1 MAVKTGS
8 QLRTSASG
16 CEVVVVRGTEA
27 EGTLLCAGGQMVAG
41 NPAQPAQGDAGGITL
56 PVGKRYTDQESG
68 VEVLV
73 VKPGAGPLSF
83 DGRELSLKAAKAL
96 PASD

>member
-1 MAVKTGS
+1 MALKTGS

-27 EGTLLCAGGQMVAG
+27 EGTLLCAGGQMVTET
-41 NPAQPAQGDAGGITL
+41 PAQPASGDAGGSIL
-56 PVGKRYTDQESG
+56 PVGKRYTDTESG

>member
-1 MAVKTGS
+1 MALKTGS
-8 QLRTSASG
+8 QLRSAASG
-16 CEVVVVRGTEA
+16 CEVVVVRGTEV
-27 EGTLLCAGGQMVAG
+27 EGALVCAGVPMVAG
-41 NPAQPAQGDAGGITL
+41 TPAQPASGDAGGSTL
-56 PVGKRYTDQESG
+56 PVGKRYSDSESG